1 MSNEKAEYTRKL
13 EETLK
18 RFLEPIKG
26 ISFPVVIEALTG
38 CRVLEFDRDK
48 TVNILKL
55 LTVAAAQAG
64 NAAAKRGVVA
74 DRPNEA
80 GNRIEPFVT
89 NALQDVGFVAG
100 KPRTRSGKVKAA
112 GYPDIELRH
121 ESGWSGYLDCKT
133 FATKTVGSTFRAFYL
148 SPSQEPK
155 ITRNAVHLLLSFEL
169 QLKGGLAFLCQYL

>member
-64 NAAAKRGVVA
+64 NAAAKRGAVA

-80 GNRIEPFVT
+80 GN
-89 NALQDVGFVAG
+89 
-100 KPRTRSGKVKAA
+100 
-112 GYPDIELRH
+112 
-121 ESGWSGYLDCKT
+121 
-133 FATKTVGSTFRAFYL
+133 
-148 SPSQEPK
+148 
-155 ITRNAVHLLLSFEL
+155 
-169 QLKGGLAFLCQYL
+169 